1 MVNRC
6 LDVVLLLRLVEGTY
20 IIELS
25 FELFGKIITK
35 IMGRIIERF
44 IRSIQLFR
52 SLTKIFSFFFFFVIN
67 TI

>member
-6 LDVVLLLRLVEGTY
+6 LDIVAISRGY
-20 IIELS
+20 IELS

-52 SLTKIFSFFFFFVIN
+52 SLTKIFSFFFFVIN

>member
-6 LDVVLLLRLVEGTY
+6 LDIVAISRGY
-20 IIELS
+20 IELS

-35 IMGRIIERF
+35 IMGGIIERF

>member
-35 IMGRIIERF
+35 IMGGIIERF
-44 IRSIQLFR
+44 IRSIQLFGI
-52 SLTKIFSFFFFFVIN
+52 LTKIFSFFFFL
-67 TI
+67 

>member
-6 LDVVLLLRLVEGTY
+6 LDIVAISRGY
-20 IIELS
+20 IELS

-35 IMGRIIERF
+35 IMGGIIERF
-44 IRSIQLFR
+44 IRSIQLLGI
-52 SLTKIFSFFFFFVIN
+52 LTKIFSFFFFFVIN